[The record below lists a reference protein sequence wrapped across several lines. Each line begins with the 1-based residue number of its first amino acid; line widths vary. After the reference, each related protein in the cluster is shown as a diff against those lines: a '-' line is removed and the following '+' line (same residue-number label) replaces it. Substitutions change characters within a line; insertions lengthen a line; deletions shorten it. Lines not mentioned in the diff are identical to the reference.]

1 MHATVRRA
9 GFADAA
15 VIAEFNRLL
24 ALESEKVVLDP
35 VKLAAGVAAVL
46 ADPAKGLYFVA
57 EQDGQIVGQL
67 GITSEYSDWRNG
79 WQWWIQSVYVQPEY
93 RRRGVFR
100 ALYAHVE
107 RLATEDAEVV
117 GLRLYVEHENHS
129 ARQTYRSLGMKQTG
143 YVVMEKGVPSS

>member
-9 GFADAA
+9 APADAA
-15 VIAEFNRLL
+15 IIAEFNRLL
-24 ALESEKVVLDP
+24 ALESENVVLDP

-46 ADPAKGLYFVA
+46 ADPVKGLYFVA

-79 WQWWIQSVYVQPEY
+79 WQWWIQSVYVRPEY

-107 RLATEDAEVV
+107 RLATEDPEVV
-117 GLRLYVEHENHS
+117 GLRL
-129 ARQTYRSLGMKQTG
+129 
-143 YVVMEKGVPSS
+143 

>member
-9 GFADAA
+9 VPADAA
-15 VIAEFNRLL
+15 LIAEFNRLL
-24 ALESEKVVLDP
+24 ALESENVVLDP

-79 WQWWIQSVYVQPEY
+79 WQWWIQSVYVRPEY

-107 RLATEDAEVV
+107 RLATEDPEVV

-129 ARQTYRSLGMKQTG
+129 ARQTYHSLGMKQTG
-143 YVVMEKGVPSS
+143 YVVLEKPL